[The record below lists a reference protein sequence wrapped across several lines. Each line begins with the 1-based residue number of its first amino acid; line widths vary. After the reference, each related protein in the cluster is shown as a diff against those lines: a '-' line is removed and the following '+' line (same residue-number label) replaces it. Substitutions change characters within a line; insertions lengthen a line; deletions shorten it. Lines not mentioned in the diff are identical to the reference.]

1 MCGIWGMFPTDT
13 KGFYPIDMGTFESS
27 MILTSMRGSHST
39 GIAMVGEAKAK
50 PRVYKTIGGPAFLL
64 NTDAWDK
71 IEEFALK
78 KAKLAFG
85 HGRYATKGA
94 ITAKNAHPFTH
105 DHITLVHNGTIHAG
119 LKDQHTA
126 LETEVDSHALCAA
139 IAQKGLT
146 EALGSVYGAY
156 ALIVHDAKEGAI
168 YVVRNDERPLHRIV
182 LSDKHI
188 ILSEYEACKY
198 LASKLN
204 ITNPKIEVFPKH
216 MIFKYDIASAEWTV
230 DDSFKKEQEKKYAP
244 TTYTPWTGTTH
255 SKHGGNTKWGKEVSG
270 TNESTFYCNLDLL
283 CAKIEPIP
291 NSKQYKYFLYDDA
304 GFEYEAISASRREEC
319 IGEIGKIGK
328 HMKITNRSTGE
339 VTRFIKFREIEW
351 GTEVPAPVK
360 VETKKEEPAE
370 NGPVMTYNKYLLTRE
385 QWRSYVAKED
395 CAICSGPIL
404 EREAEDTILTPS
416 KTLICG
422 DCISQ
427 GKHYAFGYGQ

>member
-1 MCGIWGMFPTDT
+1 MCGIWGIFPTDT
-13 KGFYPIDMGTFESS
+13 KGFYPLDMGVFESS
-27 MILTSMRGSHST
+27 MILTSLRGSHST

-50 PRVYKTIGGPAFLL
+50 PRVVKTVGGPAFLL

-71 IEEFALK
+71 VEEFALK

-94 ITAKNAHPFTH
+94 ITIKNAHPFTH

-139 IAQKGLT
+139 IAQKGLIP
-146 EALGSVYGAY
+146 ALGSVYGAY

-188 ILSEYEACKY
+188 ILSEYDACKY
-198 LASKLN
+198 LASKMN

-216 MIFKYDIASAEWTV
+216 LIFKYDIALAEWTT
-230 DDSFKKEQEKKYAP
+230 DDTFKVEQEKKYTP
-244 TTYTPWTGTTH
+244 TTYAPWTGTTL
-255 SKHGGNTKWGKEVSG
+255 SKHGGNTKWGKPIPGSR
-270 TNESTFYCNLDLL
+270 ESTFYCALDLL
-283 CAKIEPIP
+283 CTKIEPVP
-291 NSKQYKYFLYDDA
+291 NTKQYKYFLYDDN
-304 GFEYEAISASRREEC
+304 GFEYVALSAHKQEERV
-319 IGEIGKIGK
+319 GELGRIDK
-328 HMKITNRSTGE
+328 HMKLTDRSTGE
-339 VTRFIKFREIEW
+339 VTRFIKFREINWDKDKNPPPPPEQ
-351 GTEVPAPVK
+351 
-360 VETKKEEPAE
+360 VETRDD

-395 CAICSGPIL
+395 CAVCSGPIL
-404 EREAEDTILTPS
+404 EKEAEDTILTPS